1 MSTLSMLKFRAAVI
15 AAVLVITPFSPAC
28 RAQDVGLLVEVDVP
42 FAFDTASE
50 HFAAGV
56 YTIRTENEHILRFQ
70 GKTQSELVMTWVEDD
85 AQPSKTGKAMFQKY
99 GDQYFLSEISIAGE
113 SRHLHFWPSR
123 AEQELQVAGNK
134 TAPTGV
140 EVALMDGSR

>member
-1 MSTLSMLKFRAAVI
+1 MSTLSRLKFRTVVI

-28 RAQDVGLLVEVDVP
+28 PAQDVGMLVQVNVP
-42 FAFDTASE
+42 FAFDTDSG

-56 YTIRTENEHILRFQ
+56 YTIRTEDEHVLRFQ
-70 GKTQSELVMTWVEDD
+70 GTSQSELVMTWVEDN
-85 AQPSKTGKAMFQKY
+85 AQPASKGKAMFQKY
-99 GDQYFLSEISIAGE
+99 GDRYFLSEISIAGK
-113 SRHLHFWPSR
+113 SRHLYFWPSR

-134 TAPTGV
+134 TTPTGV